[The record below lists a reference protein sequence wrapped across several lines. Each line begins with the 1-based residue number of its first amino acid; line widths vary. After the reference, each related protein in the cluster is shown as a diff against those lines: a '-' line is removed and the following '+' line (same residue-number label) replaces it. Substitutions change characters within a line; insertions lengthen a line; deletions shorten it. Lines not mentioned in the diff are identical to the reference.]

1 VSTELTAAYG
11 SVRSNIEA
19 PMSSFVLLLAGL
31 IFQTSSSDLPP
42 GVTIWQNGSPPKEG
56 AKSASSNNYALSTK
70 TRKENGQ
77 VEVHDKKTDIMI
89 IQSGEATLLL
99 GGTVLNPQSIGPGET
114 HGTGISGGTRRTIS
128 PGDVVVIK
136 AGVPHQFLI
145 APQRQITYI
154 LVKVTSE

>member
-1 VSTELTAAYG
+1 
-11 SVRSNIEA
+11 
-19 PMSSFVLLLAGL
+19 MSPFVLLLAGL

-42 GVTIWQNGSPPKEG
+42 GVSIWEKGSPPKDG

-70 TRKENGQ
+70 TRTENGA

-99 GGTVLNPQSIGPGET
+99 GGTVINPQSIGPGET
-114 HGTGISGGTRRTIS
+114 HGTGINGGTRRTIGT
-128 PGDVVVIK
+128 GDVIVIK

-145 APQRQITYI
+145 AARKQITYI
-154 LVKVTSE
+154 LVKVTAE